1 MIDLIYTR
9 SEKLFLAKQTADYTF
24 WQTQLTDYL
33 THIHF
38 SSIADCA
45 DFLQTE
51 YGLSVASASQ
61 LISTVFES
69 KNAYFELIFDDTK
82 LIIKEI
88 EKI

>member
-1 MIDLIYTR
+1 MDLIYTQ
-9 SEKLFLAKQTADYTF
+9 SEKLFLAKQTADYAF
-24 WQTQLTDYL
+24 WQTQLADYL

-38 SSIADCA
+38 PSITDCA

-51 YGLSVASASQ
+51 YGLSVTSASQ
-61 LISTVFES
+61 LISTVSES
-69 KNAYFELIFDDTK
+69 ENDYFELIFDDTD